1 MKICTHPKLYSLYKD
16 KEIKFFNSLCKI
28 VGYYMIKDEVFLLAQ
43 DLEKNM
49 QMSRSI
55 YFLETNCGY
64 KLMDFHGDPYAV
76 FFAIKESHF
85 KDEDAILHETKSS
98 E

>member
-1 MKICTHPKLYSLYKD
+1 
-16 KEIKFFNSLCKI
+16 
-28 VGYYMIKDEVFLLAQ
+28 MIKDEVFLLAQ

-49 QMSRSI
+49 QISRSI
-55 YFLETNCGY
+55 YYLETNYGY

-76 FFAIKESHF
+76 YFTIIESHF
-85 KDEDAILHETKSS
+85 KDGDAILHESKSS